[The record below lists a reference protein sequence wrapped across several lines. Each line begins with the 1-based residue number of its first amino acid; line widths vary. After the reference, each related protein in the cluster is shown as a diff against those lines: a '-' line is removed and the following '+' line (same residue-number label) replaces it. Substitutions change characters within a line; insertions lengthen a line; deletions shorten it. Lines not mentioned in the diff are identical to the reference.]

1 MIVGMSD
8 PQSGDNEQEA
18 SRHFLHGRH
27 LRPLLTPLISCLIV
41 ALLIYIFERELPA
54 FHEVVKLGYFIVA
67 VIFVIATGR
76 ALRTREGRRRKGE
89 RRHGDRRK
97 SGQI

>member
-8 PQSGDNEQEA
+8 PHSGDTNQEA
-18 SRHFLHGRH
+18 GRSFLHGRH

-41 ALLIYIFERELPA
+41 ASLIYLFERKMPA
-54 FHEVVKLGYFIVA
+54 FHEVVKIGYFIIA

-89 RRHGDRRK
+89 RRHGDRRH
-97 SGQI
+97 SGGR

>member
-8 PQSGDNEQEA
+8 PHSGDNEQEA
-18 SRHFLHGRH
+18 GRSFLHGRH
-27 LRPLLTPLISCLIV
+27 LRPLLPPLVSCIIV
-41 ALLIYIFERELPA
+41 ALLIYIFEREMPA

-89 RRHGDRRK
+89 RRHGDRRR

>member
-8 PQSGDNEQEA
+8 PHSGDNEHEA
-18 SRHFLHGRH
+18 ARSIFHGRH

-41 ALLIYIFERELPA
+41 ALLIYIFEREMPA

-67 VIFVIATGR
+67 VMFVISTGR

-89 RRHGDRRK
+89 RRHGDRRH
-97 SGQI
+97 SG